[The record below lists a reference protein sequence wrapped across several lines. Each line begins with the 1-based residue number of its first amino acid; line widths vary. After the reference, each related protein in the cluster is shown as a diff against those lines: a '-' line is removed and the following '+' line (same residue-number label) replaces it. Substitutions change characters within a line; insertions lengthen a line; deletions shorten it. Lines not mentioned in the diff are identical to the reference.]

1 MDALHEAGIRL
12 AALLQ
17 AGPSWLEQILVPLTA
32 MADPKHLFTV
42 CFPLCYSLDPGV
54 GAALLWGALLAE
66 WLNVVLKWLLFGER
80 PFWWV
85 HESGMAARELL
96 VLRQFPVSC
105 ETGPGSPSGHCMV
118 MGAALWPLVAALSAR
133 SRSPLLRILPFAAYV
148 LLLLAV
154 GLSRVF
160 VLAHFPHQVV
170 TGTMAG
176 ALLGWGLQG
185 RTPGS
190 PRAFAFTA
198 LVLPLSALI
207 LRWVL
212 SAAGLDIDWSIG
224 LATRWCSSP
233 AWLRLDSRPLASL
246 WRDAGSALG
255 LALAAAAPA
264 PRLGPWQRLAGA
276 GAAVAAL
283 QALQRLRQPRGP
295 ALGAGSSALRAA
307 AGPWLVGSALP
318 RLLAALGRAR
328 GAPHRE

>member
-1 MDALHEAGIRL
+1 MEALHEAGIRF

-17 AGPSWLEQILVPLTA
+17 AGPPWLEHILLPLSSV
-32 MADPKHLFTV
+32 ADPKHLFTV
-42 CFPLCYSLDPGV
+42 CFPLCYSLDPALGT
-54 GAALLWGALLAE
+54 ALLWGALLSE
-66 WLNVVLKWLLFGER
+66 WLNMMLKWLLFGER

-118 MGAALWPLVAALSAR
+118 TGAALWPLVAALSAR
-133 SRSPLLRILPFAAYV
+133 SRSPALRILPFAAYI
-148 LLLLAV
+148 LLLAAV

-176 ALLGWGLQG
+176 VALGWGLQG

-190 PRAFAFTA
+190 PWAFACAA

-212 SAAGLDIDWSIG
+212 SAAGLDTDWSIRT
-224 LATRWCSSP
+224 AAQWCSRP
-233 AWLRLDSRPLASL
+233 AWLRTDTRPLASL

-255 LALAAAAPA
+255 LALMAAAPA
-264 PRLGPWQRLAGA
+264 PRLGPGQRVAAA

-283 QALQRLRQPRGP
+283 RALQWLRQPRDP
-295 ALGAGSSALRAA
+295 ALWVGSCALRAA
-307 AGPWLVGSALP
+307 AGPCLVGAALP
-318 RLLAALGRAR
+318 RLLAGLRRA
-328 GAPHRE
+328 HRE